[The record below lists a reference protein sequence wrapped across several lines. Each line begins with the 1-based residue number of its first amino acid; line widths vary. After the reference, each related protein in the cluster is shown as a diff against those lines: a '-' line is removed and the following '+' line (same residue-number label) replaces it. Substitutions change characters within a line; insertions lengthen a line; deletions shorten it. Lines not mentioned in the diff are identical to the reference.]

1 MKKISR
7 IEAETLFKTS
17 EVVSTNIE
25 QNQKE
30 MCIIM
35 QMAGDLAFLI
45 KYNLLDHQKTYYLH
59 ETGV

>member
-17 EVVSTNIE
+17 QVVSTNIE

-30 MCIIM
+30 MCIMM

-45 KYNLLDHQKTYYLH
+45 KYNLLDHQKTYYLQ
-59 ETGV
+59 ESSV